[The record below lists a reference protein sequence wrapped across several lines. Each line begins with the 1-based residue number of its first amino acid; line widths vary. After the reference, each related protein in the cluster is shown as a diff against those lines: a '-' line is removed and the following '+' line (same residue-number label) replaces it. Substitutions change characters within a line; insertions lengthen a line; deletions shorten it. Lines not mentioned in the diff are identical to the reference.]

1 MSFSSFF
8 LHSFIRSCGRP
19 SVLQFRA
26 MHVSLLSLSVREDA
40 FLPEVLF
47 PSLLSSFTFVPLL
60 SPSSHFKPF
69 LSISSIFHLFP
80 AIFLLSFVRFLSI
93 RPRFSHLIFHLSFL
107 LFASQNFSHL
117 CLVFHLLQAYFRIFS
132 RPLFKSNFFN
142 SFLVIY
148 MKPILSFA
156 LHSLV
161 LSFYEPR

>member
-1 MSFSSFF
+1 MWSSFCPSVQSNACLSSFSLCKRGCFFARGLISLSPLLFHICSSPFLLFPFQTFSIHFIYFPSFSSYISFVFRLFF
-8 LHSFIRSCGRP
+8 L
-19 SVLQFRA
+19 
-26 MHVSLLSLSVREDA
+26 SL
-40 FLPEVLF
+40 
-47 PSLLSSFTFVPLL
+47 
-60 SPSSHFKPF
+60 
-69 LSISSIFHLFP
+69 
-80 AIFLLSFVRFLSI
+80 

-117 CLVFHLLQAYFRIFS
+117 CLVFHLLQAYFRILP